1 LGYLPPKAKITAAAQ
16 QFPLDLC
23 AGVATSANERSFSEM
38 SPQMTGL
45 PSPTLSPTAEE
56 RTLEILASIR
66 QAFAEKGFDGASMQ
80 DLARAAGMSVGNFYR
95 YFPSK
100 AAIVQAMCGY
110 DLAEIQQEFSEI
122 RASDNPMAGL
132 RARILAHLADEGET
146 KDGQLWAEITAAAMR
161 KPEIGE
167 ASRQMEETITALM
180 TETFAR
186 ATRRRSEDARA
197 RYQGQCQLLVM
208 LVKAMAIRTA
218 QCGPASPAL
227 AAQVVAVIDRILAE
241 ISTDVA
247 ES

>member
-1 LGYLPPKAKITAAAQ
+1 MNVHSQKAQMSSLP
-16 QFPLDLC
+16 
-23 AGVATSANERSFSEM
+23 
-38 SPQMTGL
+38 L
-45 PSPTLSPTAEE
+45 PSPNAEE

-110 DLAEIQQEFSEI
+110 DLTEIQQEFAAI
-122 RASDNPMAGL
+122 RASDDPMACL
-132 RARILAHLADEGET
+132 RRRILAHLVDEEDN

-180 TETFAR
+180 TETFAKV
-186 ATRRRSEDARA
+186 TRRPQDEARA

-227 AAQVVAVIDRILAE
+227 ADQVVAVIDRLLAE
-241 ISTDVA
+241 IATDIA
-247 ES
+247 EG